1 MKNRERLFYEKI
13 KCIYKFI
20 AQEKIDEFVRL
31 FYIKGGKTSFEN
43 RKTYLYRN
51 WLNAKGGVIKSKM
64 FKSEYEK
71 YPFRYEIVL
80 DGQMLFESVEDFLE
94 ADIETFC
101 NKIKKYAS
109 VVIQSNDTIRKYRYL
124 YVFNFIR
131 KSGKIDYYEIN
142 YLKSIN
148 KTITKIAI
156 KPPKAKEFLNIKD
169 YTGEAQEHINRFVF
183 TFQNE
188 NDYISVIFNTDLI
201 NSRSKYLVGVGV
213 GIADINQKIPIAKKV
228 VLTEERVEDLDELYY
243 ILNETE
249 IILAKE
255 NSYKLE
261 KWERDNL
268 SHFRKYIEKISRI
281 NQLFQNLSKKDGFY
295 QSFYIGLALKEFFS
309 INRIFQKVENGHSFY
324 IKSREKILDILIKSF
339 LYEKYNH
346 IYIVMPTYQEDNI
359 FNQLSSKALLI
370 KERLKELSL
379 RVKIEVIF
387 IVESCKEEFS
397 YEFREFLLDIKDNIS
412 ISFALKSDIEKE
424 VNSIDF
430 IFTNKR
436 NFVVS
441 RPLRV
446 SNFAFHVLRHEVN
459 LLEYEAIYRKI
470 LNRSLSYDEFFE
482 NRDRLCR
489 VSNPILEKLI
499 GKWYLHL
506 YGTQKFWIDE
516 VVIGRDNSVVLTT
529 ENGGVE
535 KGEIIYKSNQSI
547 ILLEDIKTKRL
558 LSMIFENQDY
568 ILNRAFLIKVIGK
581 MFKSNLDVFTIG
593 IMSRHIIGFEKTQEI
608 LGDVDDV
615 RLIEPE
621 AIQNRLSRYLTEKF
635 YY

>member
-124 YVFNFIR
+124 YVFNFIK

-446 SNFAFHVLRHEVN
+446 SNFAFHVLRHEIN

-529 ENGGVE
+529 ENGEVE